1 MSKKLSEG
9 NASSKKTEK
18 KKKKKKTVYGTYSE
32 DRKTPKYVS
41 SKNYKDGLT
50 DEEVNERIENLQV
63 NIEGMVES
71 KFTKNFK
78 LVFKVITKNTFTFFN
93 ILYIIVLRL

>member
-50 DEEVNERIENLQV
+50 DEEVNERIGQKSRN
-63 NIEGMVES
+63 NIGICQRS
-71 KFTKNFK
+71 A
-78 LVFKVITKNTFTFFN
+78 
-93 ILYIIVLRL
+93 